1 MPTSQIGGSA
11 MSQRFAKS
19 GVIIDVL
26 NINDMEKNQRNGLV
40 IIEPPCLFYCGI
52 DASFSKD
59 GPFSYR

>member
-26 NINDMEKNQRNGLV
+26 NINDMEKIKETV
-40 IIEPPCLFYCGI
+40 
-52 DASFSKD
+52 S
-59 GPFSYR
+59 